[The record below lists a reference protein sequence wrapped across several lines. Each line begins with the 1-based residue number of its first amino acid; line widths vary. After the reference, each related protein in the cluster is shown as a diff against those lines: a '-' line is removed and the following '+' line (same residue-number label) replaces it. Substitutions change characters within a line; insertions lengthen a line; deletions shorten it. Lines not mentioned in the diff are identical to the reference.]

1 MGGYVWEGGEGRG
14 SWAQQV
20 AWISMISLRFL
31 ERLVCG
37 VVDVPGVKDLFIKV
51 TLTTGRVELSGM
63 EWELQAVKRPA

>member
-1 MGGYVWEGGEGRG
+1 MCR
-14 SWAQQV
+14 
-20 AWISMISLRFL
+20 
-31 ERLVCG
+31 